1 MRLDKLSR
9 DDYEAYL
16 RIVGDPS
23 TGTHDEE
30 FPKVG
35 AVADS
40 SFEESLADGICPAIV
55 LGAWRELAIRTSEGV
70 LAGLVSYKVD
80 SGANKLKARV
90 GVHLHTD
97 HRGKGCAV
105 MALLALYGF
114 FRTSTE
120 IDLVDA
126 VVAPGNTASIKM
138 LERSGLTRVGKSGT
152 DHLYLMNLRRN

>member
-9 DDYEAYL
+9 DDHEAYL
-16 RIVGDPS
+16 KIVGDPS
-23 TGTHDEE
+23 TGNYDDE

-35 AVADS
+35 AVADE
-40 SFEESLADGICPAIV
+40 SFEESLADGICPDVQIGV
-55 LGAWRELAIRTSEGV
+55 WRELAIRSAEGELVGLTS
-70 LAGLVSYKVD
+70 YRVD
-80 SGANKLKARV
+80 RGADKLKARV

-97 HRGKGCAV
+97 HRGKGYAV

-126 VVAPGNTASIKM
+126 IVAPGNAASIKM
-138 LERSGLTRVGKSGT
+138 LERSGLTRVGKSGV